1 MNTSDYYNY
10 SELISAVDANE
21 TPETLAAL
29 GEWFSQYGDMYW
41 NGECW
46 DIDGNRRLYPIYA
59 PLDEECEQW
68 EITGYE
74 IR

>member
-1 MNTSDYYNY
+1 MEPYEYYNY
-10 SELISAVDANE
+10 RDLLAAVDENE
-21 TPETLAAL
+21 TPETLSAL
-29 GEWFSQYGDMYW
+29 GEWFSQYGDEYW